1 MSQQLDFE
9 RLERKWQ
16 SIWEERRLFEADP
29 DPSKEKFYITVAYP
43 YPNSPQHIGHGRTYT
58 ITDVYARYKR
68 MRGYNVLFPMAFHYT
83 GTPILAMAKRIEAGD
98 EELLRIFTDIY
109 GIPKERLS
117 DFKDP
122 LAMAK
127 YFHEEIKDGMRR
139 MGYSIDWRREFT
151 TIDPQYGKFIEW
163 QFKKLFD
170 KGLISKG
177 SHPVG
182 WCPSCRNPVGQ
193 HDTQGDVEPE
203 IIEFTVIKFESDGI
217 VLPTAT
223 LRPETVFGV
232 TNLWVNPDGAYVK
245 AKVGREVWI
254 VSEEA
259 SGKLEHLNFDVE
271 VLERIPGR
279 ELIGLR
285 ARNPLTGGGALVLPA
300 SFVDTDNGTGL
311 VMSVPAHAPF
321 DYAALEEAKARAGE
335 LKEAYGIEP
344 GEILSLAPIPL
355 IECEGYSKVPAEDIV
370 KRLGIKGQMDPNLKR
385 ATEILYSDE
394 FHRGRTRPEL
404 GQYGGLP
411 VKEAREKVKRDLLGS
426 GRGDLI
432 CEIANKP
439 VFCRCGAKCT
449 VKILS
454 DQWFIDYANQSWKEL
469 AKECLSGMA
478 IIPEDLRREFEY
490 TIDWLKERA
499 CARQSGLGTKLP
511 WDRNWIIESLSD
523 SVIYMAYYTI
533 AKQIK
538 EHGIDPSKLGEEIFD
553 YIFLGRGDA
562 EDISKRHG
570 IERAALEGMRAEFS
584 YFYPLDSRH
593 SGRDLIPNHLT
604 FFIFNH
610 AAIFPRDK
618 WPRQIVV
625 NGSVLYEGKKMSKSL
640 GNILPL
646 KDAIRKYGAD
656 TLRLALLS
664 TAELMQD
671 VNFSEDLAESLR
683 GRLTQL
689 YRSSLEFLTLPP
701 RGRMEHIDKWLLSR
715 LQRVIEST
723 TQSMEALKV
732 RDALNHPLFLLE
744 QDIQWYLKRC
754 KALGI
759 DPNGDVLRE
768 VVSTRL
774 RLLAPYIPYICE
786 ELWERMGN
794 AVPISISRWP
804 EVDGSLIDPAAEAIE
819 ELVKGIYEDVKEIL
833 RVIGKIPK
841 LICLYRAAEWKWR
854 IREAFRESGGE
865 RIDVPS
871 LIAKAGAPRSGEAM
885 AYAARALKEFSR
897 APEGARKGSQSDRSL
912 ESKALEE
919 AASLLSNELRAEV
932 KIWEEGCE
940 GIYDP
945 IGKAKQA
952 QPLRPA
958 IYME

>member
-1 MSQQLDFE
+1 
-9 RLERKWQ
+9 
-16 SIWEERRLFEADP
+16 
-29 DPSKEKFYITVAYP
+29 
-43 YPNSPQHIGHGRTYT
+43 
-58 ITDVYARYKR
+58 

-98 EELLRIFTDIY
+98 EELLRIFTNVY
-109 GIPKERLS
+109 GIPKEKLS

-127 YFHEEIKDGMRR
+127 YFHEEIKDGMKR

-203 IIEFTVIKFESDGI
+203 IIEFTIIKFKSDGV

-223 LRPETVFGV
+223 LRPETIFGV
-232 TNLWVNPDGAYVK
+232 TNLWVNPDGGYVK
-245 AKVGREVWI
+245 AKVGGEVWI
-254 VSEEA
+254 ISEEA
-259 SGKLEHLNFDVE
+259 ARKLPHLNFEVE
-271 VLERIPGR
+271 VLERVPGR
-279 ELIGLR
+279 ALIGLR
-285 ARNPLTGGGALVLPA
+285 AENPLTGGKAIVLPA
-300 SFVDTDNGTGL
+300 SFVDTDNGTGI

-321 DYAALEEAKARAGE
+321 DYAALEEVKGIAEE
-335 LKEAYGIEP
+335 LKRAYGIDP
-344 GEILSLAPIPL
+344 GDVLSLAPIPL
-355 IECEGYSKVPAEDIV
+355 IECDGYSEVPAEDIV
-370 KRLGIKGQMDPNLKR
+370 KRMGIRGQGDPNLKR
-385 ATEILYSDE
+385 ATEVLYSDE
-394 FHRGRTRPEL
+394 FHRGRTRPDL
-404 GQYGGLP
+404 GEYGGLS
-411 VKEAREKVKRDLLGS
+411 VKEARERVKGDLLKS
-426 GRGDLI
+426 GKGDLM

-439 VFCRCGAKCT
+439 VFCRCGAKCI

-454 DQWFIDYANQSWKEL
+454 DQWFIDYGNASWKDL
-469 AKECLSGMA
+469 AKECLSRMS
-478 IIPEDLRREFEY
+478 ILPEDLRREFEY

-511 WDRNWIIESLSD
+511 WDKSWIIESLSD

-533 AKQIK
+533 ARQIK
-538 EHGIDPSKLGEEIFD
+538 GYGIDPSKLGEDVFD
-553 YIFLGRGDA
+553 YVFLGKGDA
-562 EDISKRHG
+562 GEISMRHG
-570 IERAALEGMRAEFS
+570 IERSALEEMRAEFA

-610 AAIFPRDK
+610 AAIFPPEK

-664 TAELMQD
+664 TAELIQD

-683 GRLTQL
+683 GKLIQF
-689 YRSSLEFLTLPP
+689 YRSSMDFLGLPP
-701 RGRMEHIDKWLLSR
+701 RGRMEHVDKWLLSR
-715 LQRVIEST
+715 LQRVVERATESL
-723 TQSMEALKV
+723 EALRM
-732 RDALNHPLFLLE
+732 RDALNHSLFLLE

-759 DPNGDVLRE
+759 GPDGDALRK
-768 VVSTRL
+768 VVSVRV
-774 RLLAPYIPYICE
+774 RLLAPYMPHVCE

-794 AVPISISRWP
+794 GVPVSISQWP
-804 EVDGSLIDPAAEAIE
+804 EVDGSLVDPTSESIE
-819 ELVKGIYEDVKEIL
+819 EVVKGVYEDVKEIL
-833 RVIGKIPK
+833 RATGRTPR

-854 IREAFRESGGE
+854 VHEALRTAGE
-865 RIDVPS
+865 KRIDLPA
-871 LIAKAGAPRSGEAM
+871 LLERAGIPKGGDAM
-885 AYAARALKEFSR
+885 VYAARALRELPR
-897 APEGARKGSQSDRSL
+897 IQGERLRLDRSL
-912 ESKALEE
+912 ELRALEE
-919 AASLLSNELRAEV
+919 ASSLLSDELGAEV
-932 KIWEEGCE
+932 RILEEGQE

-958 IYME
+958 IYIE